1 MLDFVHKANE
11 YGSIG
16 LPFFFLV
23 DFELEKPIIMPLD
36 SLADEGIFFDFE
48 GQANSSITNMISKDF
63 AFEKHPVSREVYT
76 QAFVKVLENIN
87 YGNSYLTNLTF
98 ASEIECDLDFETIFA
113 NSEAKFKLLF
123 RDEFVCFSPEIFVKI
138 IDGKIFSYPMKG
150 TIPSEIPNALEIIM
164 ADKKEEAEHNTIVDL
179 IRNDLSIVS
188 EKVEVLRFRYPDY
201 LHTNT
206 KNLIQISS
214 EICGSL
220 SNNWQSRI
228 GNILA
233 ALLPAGSVSGAP
245 KKRTLDII
253 AQAES
258 DKRGY
263 YTGVAGI
270 FDGNNLTSCVLI
282 RFIEN
287 RAGKSYFRSGGG
299 ITSLSDLESEY
310 QELIDKIY
318 VPIHRNT

>member
-1 MLDFVHKANE
+1 MKDFVHKANE
-11 YGSIG
+11 FGSIG
-16 LPFFFLV
+16 LPFFFMI
-23 DFELEKPIIMPLD
+23 DFELEKPIILPLD
-36 SLADEGIFFDFE
+36 QLADEGIFFDFE
-48 GQANSSITNMISKDF
+48 GQTNSTKTKNLNEEF
-63 AFEKHPVSREVYT
+63 TFVKHPVSREVFT
-76 QAFVKVLENIN
+76 GAFNKVLENIN

-98 ASEIECDLDFETIFA
+98 ASEIECNLDFETIFA

-138 IDGKIFSYPMKG
+138 IGDKIFSFPMKG
-150 TIPSEIPNALEIIM
+150 TISTEIPNALEIIM
-164 ADKKEEAEHNTIVDL
+164 ADEKEEAEHNTIVDL

-201 LHTNT
+201 LQTNT
-206 KNLIQISS
+206 KILIQISS

-220 SNNWQSRI
+220 SDNWQSRI

-245 KKRTLDII
+245 KKRTLEII

-258 DKRGY
+258 GKRGY
-263 YTGVAGI
+263 YTGISGI
-270 FDGNNLTSCVLI
+270 FNGKNLTSCVLI
-282 RFIEN
+282 RYIEN
-287 RAGKSYFRSGGG
+287 RDGKIYFRSGGG

-318 VPIHRNT
+318 VPIHRIT